1 MKQPMSWVK
10 DEIESLKKQGVFREL
25 SIVDGPQAPK
35 TVINGKMVIN
45 LASNNYL
52 NLTTHPKVV
61 EAAIDATKKYGAG
74 AGAVRTIIGTLKLHR
89 EAELKLAQFKGV
101 EDTIIYQSGFAAN
114 QGTIQALV
122 GRDDLIFSDQ
132 LSHASIIDGCRL
144 SRAEIVVYNHNDP
157 QSLKEKLEQHKDRN
171 CKKLLVT
178 DSVFSMDGDIAP
190 LPELVKVSKDYGC
203 MFMVD
208 DAHASGVLGRNGRG
222 SIDHF
227 NLHGQVDV
235 QMGTLSKA
243 IGVMGGYIAG
253 SRDLIQYLWHRSRP
267 FLFSTAHPPAVPAAV
282 MAVIDVLKN
291 EPEIVE
297 KLWSNVDF
305 WKKELKNLGFDT
317 GRSVTPITP
326 VIVGDEAL
334 TMKFSD
340 KLFEYG
346 VFAQGIVFPTVPRGT
361 GRVRTIITSGHTKE
375 ILEQALEAFKKAGK
389 ELGIIK

>member
-1 MKQPMSWVK
+1 MSHHMNWIK
-10 DEIESLKKQGVFREL
+10 EELEELKRKGIFREL
-25 SIVDGPQAPK
+25 SIVEGPQAPR
-35 TVINGKMVIN
+35 TVINGKEVIN

-52 NLTTHPKVV
+52 NLTTHPRVI
-61 EAAIDATKKYGAG
+61 EAAVEATKKYGVG

-89 EAELKLAQFKGV
+89 DAELKLAEFKGV
-101 EDTIIYQSGFAAN
+101 EDTIIYQSGFTAN

-122 GRDDLIFSDQ
+122 GRGDLIFSDQ

-144 SRAEIVVYNHNDP
+144 SRAEIVVYNHNDVKDLE
-157 QSLKEKLEQHKDRN
+157 QKLEQYKDRD
-171 CKKLLVT
+171 CRKLIVT

-190 LPELVKVSKDYGC
+190 LPEIAELARKYDC
-203 MFMVD
+203 IFMVD

-227 NLHGQVDV
+227 GLKDKVDV

-253 SRDLIQYLWHRSRP
+253 SRDLIQYLWHRARP

-282 MAVIDVLKN
+282 MAVIDVLLE
-291 EPEIVE
+291 EPEIMDR
-297 KLWSNVDF
+297 LWANVDF
-305 WKKELKNLGFDT
+305 WKQELKTLGFDI
-317 GRSVTPITP
+317 GKSVTPITP

-334 TMKFSD
+334 AMKFSD
-340 KLFEYG
+340 KLFEHG

-361 GRVRTIITSGHTKE
+361 ARVRTIITAGHTRE
-375 ILEQALEAFKKAGK
+375 DLEQALGAFEKAGK
-389 ELGIIK
+389 ELGIIS

>member
-1 MKQPMSWVK
+1 MKHPMSWIK
-10 DEIESLKKQGVFREL
+10 DEIDSLKKQGVFREL

-61 EAAIDATKKYGAG
+61 EAAIEATKKYGAG

-89 EAELKLAQFKGV
+89 EAELKLAEFKNV
-101 EDTIIYQSGFAAN
+101 EDTIIYQSGFTAN

-122 GRDDLIFSDQ
+122 GRGDLIFSDQ

-144 SRAEIVVYNHNDP
+144 SRAEIIVYNHNDP
-157 QSLKEKLEQHKDRN
+157 QDLREKLEQYKDRD
-171 CKKLLVT
+171 CKKLIVT

-190 LPELVKVSKDYGC
+190 LPELAKIAKEYGC

-282 MAVIDVLKN
+282 MAVIDILKS

-305 WKKELKNLGFDT
+305 WKKELKGLGFDI
-317 GRSVTPITP
+317 GKSVTPITP

-334 TMKFSD
+334 AMKFSD

-361 GRVRTIITSGHTKE
+361 ARVRTIITSGHTKE
-375 ILEQALEAFKKAGK
+375 ILEQALEAFRKAGR

>member
-1 MKQPMSWVK
+1 MKQSMSWITNEL
-10 DEIESLKKQGVFREL
+10 DALRKQGIFREL
-25 SIVDGPQAPK
+25 SIVDGPQAPR

-61 EAAIDATKKYGAG
+61 EAAIEATKKYGAG
-74 AGAVRTIIGTLKLHR
+74 AGAVRTIIGTLRLHR

-101 EDTIIYQSGFAAN
+101 EDTIIYQSGFTAN
-114 QGTIQALV
+114 LGTIQALV

-144 SRAEIVVYNHNDP
+144 SRAEIIVYNHNDP
-157 QSLKEKLEQHKDRN
+157 KSLEEKLEQSKGRD
-171 CKKLLVT
+171 CKKLVAT

-190 LPELVKVSKDYGC
+190 LPQLVDVAEKYGC

-208 DAHASGVLGRNGRG
+208 DAHASGVLGKNGRG

-227 NLHGQVDV
+227 NLHGRVGV

-297 KLWSNVDF
+297 RLWSNVGF

-361 GRVRTIITSGHTKE
+361 GRVRTIVTTGHTKD
-375 ILEQALEAFKKAGK
+375 ILGQALDAFKKAGK